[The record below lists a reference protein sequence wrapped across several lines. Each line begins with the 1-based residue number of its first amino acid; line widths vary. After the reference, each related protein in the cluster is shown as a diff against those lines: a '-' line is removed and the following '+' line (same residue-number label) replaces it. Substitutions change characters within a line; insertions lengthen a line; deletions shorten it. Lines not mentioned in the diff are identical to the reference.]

1 MDVQQSSLPPGT
13 NSYYCPSP
21 GNSSFPELGDS
32 RLSHRAKLAQSG
44 TSLCHAASKHSQQV
58 ECTEVASGQK
68 GITFYSHRIPRWKK
82 KISPTLRAGE
92 MGRTEIEWL
101 LENFIYRPRRYPQ
114 QQETRNS
121 SDQQN
126 LTLNLQGAGDIRGK

>member
-1 MDVQQSSLPPGT
+1 MSSSPHSHQAQTATTAPLLVIAHSQSWETLGLVTGASWLNLAPASAMLPVST
-13 NSYYCPSP
+13 V
-21 GNSSFPELGDS
+21 S
-32 RLSHRAKLAQSG
+32 RLSALRWLQARKELLSILTG
-44 TSLCHAASKHSQQV
+44 SQ
-58 ECTEVASGQK
+58 G
-68 GITFYSHRIPRWKK
+68 GK

>member
-32 RLSHRAKLAQSG
+32 WLSHRAKLAQSS

-58 ECTEVASGQK
+58 EYTEVASGQK
-68 GITFYSHRIPRWKK
+68 GITFHSHRIPRWKK
-82 KISPTLRAGE
+82 EIRPTLSAGRR
-92 MGRTEIEWL
+92 GKIEIEWL
-101 LENFIYRPRRYPQ
+101 LENFIERPRRYPR

-126 LTLNLQGAGDIRGK
+126 LTLNLQGAGGIRGK